1 MLVLLLLHV
10 LLLQLL
16 QRELKRGVVFLFLCC
31 SISGCCYGAAERP
44 AGAFVCLPMDRAYNK
59 CRPRQQQQ

>member
-16 QRELKRGVVFLFLCC
+16 QRELKRGGGFFVFVLQHFRVLLR
-31 SISGCCYGAAERP
+31 SS
-44 AGAFVCLPMDRAYNK
+44 
-59 CRPRQQQQ
+59 